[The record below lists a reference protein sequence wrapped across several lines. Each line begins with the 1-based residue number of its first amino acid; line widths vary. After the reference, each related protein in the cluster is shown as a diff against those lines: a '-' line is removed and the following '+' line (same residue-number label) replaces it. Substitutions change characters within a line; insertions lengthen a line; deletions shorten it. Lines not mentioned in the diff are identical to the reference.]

1 MEIKKNTYDLGKITK
16 KTKETPKQMS
26 GGRGE
31 KQKTV
36 ELGSSRSSLKKEPFT
51 P

>member
-26 GGRGE
+26 KAGE